1 MFEHQM
7 AALGYYHSLRAMGID
22 LRGFGQS
29 DKPWDGHDYD
39 TWVADIR
46 AVFQT
51 LDLREVMLVGFQM
64 GGAVA
69 AHYVATQEENRVTRL
84 VLCAATLPH
93 LRRVVISLRAHSP
106 GCSTAS
112 WPASAETMH
121 MQCVCSSKTISTQR
135 SAKSV

>member
-1 MFEHQM
+1 MFERQT

-46 AVFQT
+46 AVFQM

-69 AHYVATQEENRVTRL
+69 AHYMWRRKKRIASRGWCS
-84 VLCAATLPH
+84 VLLLCRH

-106 GCSTAS
+106 GC
-112 WPASAETMH
+112 
-121 MQCVCSSKTISTQR
+121 
-135 SAKSV
+135 